1 MEGEAS
7 HWREARGVF
16 LQDTRKVVYKDA
28 EKAGDGFGACGSG
41 PSGGGEESKGQR
53 RTVGKEFKCVQ
64 KVRTCLG

>member
-1 MEGEAS
+1 M
-7 HWREARGVF
+7 
-16 LQDTRKVVYKDA
+16 YKDA

-53 RTVGKEFKCVQ
+53 RTVGKELKCVQ